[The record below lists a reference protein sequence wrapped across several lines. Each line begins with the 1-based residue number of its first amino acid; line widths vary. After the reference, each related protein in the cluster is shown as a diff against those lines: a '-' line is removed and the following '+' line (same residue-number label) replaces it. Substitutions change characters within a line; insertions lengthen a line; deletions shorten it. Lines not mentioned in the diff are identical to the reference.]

1 MSESLFIEPGL
12 QQVTVWARG
21 VLMNKDAR
29 DIVVGL
35 TEAAAKEGKHVQ
47 AWENYVDLPD
57 RIYVPVRAYAKI
69 STDPIESR
77 YVYENDAP
85 DVVVLVEETMVKG
98 LAVLDGIKPGAVLVV
113 NSRRSPEEVRGFL
126 GDTSGLSAL
135 VTVDANSMSK
145 ALMTLSGAE
154 GATDATGIGAGI
166 SAPIAGAVVKA
177 TGIVKIDNLAN
188 VVKNPDAMKR
198 GYNECKIMK
207 LEKTQPKKI
216 KKITAQERLEQL
228 PFAGTVPSPQV
239 DNRGMVTGSW
249 RTQRPIL
256 DAEQCTGCGICWIYC
271 PDACVTRTDDGLVTF
286 NLEFCKGCALCSS
299 ECPTNA
305 VTMVPELDFKD

>member
-98 LAVLDGIKPGAVLVV
+98 LAVLDGIKPGAVLV
-113 NSRRSPEEVRGFL
+113 S
-126 GDTSGLSAL
+126 
-135 VTVDANSMSK
+135 
-145 ALMTLSGAE
+145 
-154 GATDATGIGAGI
+154 I
-166 SAPIAGAVVKA
+166 
-177 TGIVKIDNLAN
+177 
-188 VVKNPDAMKR
+188 KR
-198 GYNECKIMK
+198 LQIHWWDFIYSCFMI
-207 LEKTQPKKI
+207 KI
-216 KKITAQERLEQL
+216 KHI
-228 PFAGTVPSPQV
+228 
-239 DNRGMVTGSW
+239 RGLLFTISLLF
-249 RTQRPIL
+249 TI
-256 DAEQCTGCGICWIYC
+256 I
-271 PDACVTRTDDGLVTF
+271 
-286 NLEFCKGCALCSS
+286 
-299 ECPTNA
+299 
-305 VTMVPELDFKD
+305 

>member
-1 MSESLFIEPGL
+1 MNENLFNEPGL

-98 LAVLDGIKPGAVLVV
+98 LKVLEGIKPGAVLVV
-113 NSRRSPEEVRGFL
+113 NSRRTPEEVKGFL
-126 GDTSGLSAL
+126 GDTSGLGAL

-177 TGIVKIDNLAN
+177 TEIVKIDSLAEI
-188 VVKNPDAMKR
+188 VKNPDAMKR
-198 GYNECKIMK
+198 GYNECKILK
-207 LEKTQPKKI
+207 LEKTEPKKYP
-216 KKITAQERLEQL
+216 KETAMDRLEKL

-249 RTQRPIL
+249 RIQRPIL
-256 DAEQCTGCGICWIYC
+256 DSEQCTGCGMCWIYC

-286 NLEFCKGCALCSS
+286 NLEFCKGCALCAS